1 MNKIKQLLTKFWE
14 GNLSGQESGELDSL
28 LGNEENEFKKDL
40 ERQFHEAIALKNN
53 AGTKDRSKAKI
64 FSIRR
69 RSVWWAAASVLAA
82 IAGFYLLNHAERKK
96 AGSRGSEVAV
106 HKTADTASPLLVSNN
121 TTAGMTIRLSD
132 GSTALLAPKSSIS
145 YGKYFDGR
153 TRNISLIGK
162 AEFKVARDI
171 TRPFTVFAG
180 EFATTALGT
189 RFEVNALGK
198 DDMVVKLFEG
208 KVVVNSTSGGKKFD
222 AVYLSPGQYVTLNV
236 IDKTAK
242 IKSFIKAD
250 NLHSPDR
257 ERNPD
262 EGNDHMLTFERESLK
277 NVFDKV
283 SALYNMPIQYREK
296 QIRELYFTGYIQR
309 SDSIK
314 NVLKVIANMNG
325 LKLQDMGDHVVIL
338 GK

>member
-1 MNKIKQLLTKFWE
+1 
-14 GNLSGQESGELDSL
+14 
-28 LGNEENEFKKDL
+28 
-40 ERQFHEAIALKNN
+40 
-53 AGTKDRSKAKI
+53 
-64 FSIRR
+64 
-69 RSVWWAAASVLAA
+69 
-82 IAGFYLLNHAERKK
+82 
-96 AGSRGSEVAV
+96 
-106 HKTADTASPLLVSNN
+106 
-121 TTAGMTIRLSD
+121 MTIRLSD
-132 GSTALLAPKSSIS
+132 GSTALLAPQSSIS
-145 YGKYFDGR
+145 YRKYFDGR
-153 TRNISLIGK
+153 ARNISLIGK

-198 DDMVVKLFEG
+198 DDIVVKLFEG
-208 KVVVNSTSGGKKFD
+208 KVMVNSTSGGKKFD
-222 AVYLSPGQYVTLNV
+222 AVYLSPGLYVTFNV

-257 ERNPD
+257 EKSPD
-262 EGNDHMLTFERESLK
+262 EGNDHMLTFKRESLK

-283 SALYNMPIQYREK
+283 SALYNIPIQYQEK